1 MLDNEREDGGPQSG
15 KKGDAANAMKNKKR
29 FKNDT
34 RSGGGGGGIGGG
46 GGGGGAASA
55 AGQLLS
61 SLGKSLLL
69 LNPGSPESESDDE
82 GLSPEQ
88 KVVKEKERRHANNA
102 RERIRVRDI
111 NEAFKELGRMCQLHL
126 KQDKAQTKLTILH
139 SAVSVI
145 TTLEHQVRERNLN
158 PKAACLKRRE
168 EEKVEEMPNRGSL
181 GGPGPGSDPLVSQSG
196 LAGNNLHGRGM
207 QSCLGQSSGAP
218 GGYANH
224 LYDNSMSHGAPH
236 QTNLGSMGGG
246 HMSAMDLNPS
256 PSSMGG
262 GDHISKSGLSHLS
275 HSNAQPLEPLT
286 PEDNDSIA
294 VQ

>member
-1 MLDNEREDGGPQSG
+1 MACQAYPSILC
-15 KKGDAANAMKNKKR
+15 
-29 FKNDT
+29 
-34 RSGGGGGGIGGG
+34 IY
-46 GGGGGAASA
+46 
-55 AGQLLS
+55 
-61 SLGKSLLL
+61 SL
-69 LNPGSPESESDDE
+69 
-82 GLSPEQ
+82 
-88 KVVKEKERRHANNA
+88 
-102 RERIRVRDI
+102 
-111 NEAFKELGRMCQLHL
+111 
-126 KQDKAQTKLTILH
+126 
-139 SAVSVI
+139 
-145 TTLEHQVRERNLN
+145 
-158 PKAACLKRRE
+158 
-168 EEKVEEMPNRGSL
+168 
-181 GGPGPGSDPLVSQSG
+181 
-196 LAGNNLHGRGM
+196 GNNLHGRGM